1 LLVKGLVKAGKRFG
15 DIINFM
21 QIDEEKEL
29 HRSSLKSSARSRT
42 SKSRSMERK
51 RSKLAQESGYTTAI
65 SRTNANSQVEI
76 GAADFVNDFIEAPTF
91 PNQN

>member
-1 LLVKGLVKAGKRFG
+1 
-15 DIINFM
+15 
-21 QIDEEKEL
+21 
-29 HRSSLKSSARSRT
+29 
-42 SKSRSMERK
+42 MERK